1 MIKCNTIDEYIE
13 QHPMDV
19 QLILRK
25 VRKLISELAPEASEK
40 MAYGLATFYLK
51 GNLVHFGAMKNHL
64 GFYPTP
70 SGIKAF
76 EKELEGKYIYSKGA
90 IQFPYD
96 KKIPYELI
104 SRITK
109 FRIKENRNKQSK

>member
-1 MIKCNTIDEYIE
+1 MLKCNTIDEYIE
-13 QHPMDV
+13 QTPKDV
-19 QLILRK
+19 QIILRK

-40 MAYGLATFYLK
+40 MAYGLATFYLN

-64 GFYPTP
+64 GFYPSP

-76 EKELEGKYIYSKGA
+76 EKELEGKYMYSKGA

-96 KKIPYELI
+96 QEIPYELI
-104 SRITK
+104 GRITR
-109 FRIKENRNKQSK
+109 FRIKENRSKD